1 MVLFATATG
10 AVSADDLVATP
21 GLTVEGTAFVLQR
34 PDQRPLKGV
43 ELQGMTVNVVIGGK
57 AEAVRLVRISPDPDD
72 TEILRHEFE
81 RRDVSGQWH
90 SACEPNF
97 EGETWGIPVGPGAGQ
112 ASHTGAVSL
121 TCSSGAIAKCIRY
134 GYKPWG
140 LGHNGENLAPY
151 FAACVRMIRADYAGD
166 GSPHTKPGTFIKF
179 HDAAVR
185 WQQEAAPSADYVF
198 EAGWSPDG
206 AVCVAH
212 VRWPEYGTRETIL
225 ASSPDLARRSV
236 VCTEASAK
244 ADGALI
250 FSASRVSPRVGR

>member
-21 GLTVEGTAFVLQR
+21 GLTVEGTAFVLRR

-57 AEAVRLVRISPDPDD
+57 AEVVRLVRISPDPDD
-72 TEILRHEFE
+72 AEILRHEFE

-90 SACEPNF
+90 SACELNF

-244 ADGALI
+244 AGGALI